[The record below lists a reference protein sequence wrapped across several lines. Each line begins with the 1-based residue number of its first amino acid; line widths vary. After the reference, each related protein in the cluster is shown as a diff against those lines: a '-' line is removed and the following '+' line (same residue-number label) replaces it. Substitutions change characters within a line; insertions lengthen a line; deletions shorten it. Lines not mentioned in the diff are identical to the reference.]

1 MIFAWSLASCTQT
14 KSCEIFC
21 NKYKTKLDLHTDL
34 LIELFRLFCG
44 HRHQGALNVWPTP
57 KLGTIALENFIA
69 CFKTAFVKYN
79 LLTRTPLMY
88 VELNLNIRMV
98 EHKSTNFGTNAS
110 RAEYLCLAEYCL
122 TTPLLSTYNKIIFK
136 KKKKKKMSLSRRVL
150 SDHPSLV
157 NPQSNNWK
165 KELKLR

>member
-1 MIFAWSLASCTQT
+1 MLNTFSNHICLISCQLY
-14 KSCEIFC
+14 S
-21 NKYKTKLDLHTDL
+21 NKILRNLLQQIPQTKLDLHEDL
-34 LIELFRLFCG
+34 IIELFRLFCG

-98 EHKSTNFGTNAS
+98 EHKSPNLGTNAS
-110 RAEYLCLAEYCL
+110 RPEYLCLAEYCL
-122 TTPLLSTYNKIIFK
+122 TAPT
-136 KKKKKKMSLSRRVL
+136 
-150 SDHPSLV
+150 LV
-157 NPQSNNWK
+157 NLQ
-165 KELKLR
+165 